1 MNSRHLADS
10 PVGYGPPRDTDTLV
24 FSNRRNKFTAHFPAY
39 SIEKGELTIG
49 QVREQ
54 AARKLLGGD
63 DVSASAASRVKLLY
77 KGRNMKDDG
86 RRCKDERLQDGSE
99 ILVTLAEVEDRDEA
113 ESSESGADDE
123 EGGQSV
129 AGAGAKKRRN
139 RGKKSK
145 RRNRREAASNQ
156 DSGASTPD
164 RREPPAPQPPVP
176 TTPLEKLAALHNTL
190 QTFRSEV
197 EAYISKPPEEAKA
210 REFEYKRLSEMI
222 LTQVLLKTDGVETD
236 GDVEARAKR
245 KELVRETQ
253 DLLSRLDAVAKAGRL

>member
-1 MNSRHLADS
+1 
-10 PVGYGPPRDTDTLV
+10 
-24 FSNRRNKFTAHFPAY
+24 
-39 SIEKGELTIG
+39 
-49 QVREQ
+49 
-54 AARKLLGGD
+54 
-63 DVSASAASRVKLLY
+63 
-77 KGRNMKDDG
+77 MKDDG